1 MAEEKKRLTAVER
14 AELAL
19 AEAKAKAEEKN
30 KLKRKAALVELARR
44 RQAMLNADTKVAS
57 ATEAGLCEGSKATR
71 PLRLP
76 AVSDRALG
84 YLLHLLRMV
93 EFEGT
98 LSRMLTDLLSSQG
111 AKPTARLP

>member
-44 RQAMLNADTKVAS
+44 RQAMQNAGVKVTGAAEAAIQAGAS
-57 ATEAGLCEGSKATR
+57 EEDIENLDVAATLAEAEAESKAK
-71 PLRLP
+71 PKP
-76 AVSDRALG
+76 A
-84 YLLHLLRMV
+84 
-93 EFEGT
+93 EK
-98 LSRMLTDLLSSQG
+98 
-111 AKPTARLP
+111 AKAAAKKDESKES

>member
-44 RQAMLNADTKVAS
+44 RQAMQNAGVKVTG
-57 ATEAGLCEGSKATR
+57 ATEAAIQAGASEEDIENLDVAATLAEAEAESKAK
-71 PLRLP
+71 PKP
-76 AVSDRALG
+76 A
-84 YLLHLLRMV
+84 
-93 EFEGT
+93 
-98 LSRMLTDLLSSQG
+98 
-111 AKPTARLP
+111 AKTKAAAEKDESKES

>member
-44 RQAMLNADTKVAS
+44 RQAMQNAGVKVTG
-57 ATEAGLCEGSKATR
+57 ATEAAIQAGASEEDIENLDVAATLAEAEAESKAK
-71 PLRLP
+71 P
-76 AVSDRALG
+76 A
-84 YLLHLLRMV
+84 
-93 EFEGT
+93 
-98 LSRMLTDLLSSQG
+98 
-111 AKPTARLP
+111 AKTKATAKKDESKES

>member
-44 RQAMLNADTKVAS
+44 RQAMQNAGVKVTG
-57 ATEAGLCEGSKATR
+57 ATEAAIQAGASEEDIENLDVAATLAEAEAESKAK
-71 PLRLP
+71 PKP
-76 AVSDRALG
+76 A
-84 YLLHLLRMV
+84 
-93 EFEGT
+93 
-98 LSRMLTDLLSSQG
+98 
-111 AKPTARLP
+111 AKTKATAKKDESKES

>member
-44 RQAMLNADTKVAS
+44 RQAMQNAGVKVTG
-57 ATEAGLCEGSKATR
+57 ATEAAIQAGASEEDIENLDVAATLAEAEAESKAK
-71 PLRLP
+71 PKP
-76 AVSDRALG
+76 A
-84 YLLHLLRMV
+84 
-93 EFEGT
+93 
-98 LSRMLTDLLSSQG
+98 
-111 AKPTARLP
+111 AKAAAKKDESKES

>member
-44 RQAMLNADTKVAS
+44 RQAMQNAGVKVTG
-57 ATEAGLCEGSKATR
+57 ATEAAIQAGASEEDIENLDVATTLAEAEAESKAK
-71 PLRLP
+71 PKP
-76 AVSDRALG
+76 A
-84 YLLHLLRMV
+84 
-93 EFEGT
+93 
-98 LSRMLTDLLSSQG
+98 
-111 AKPTARLP
+111 AKTKAAAKKDESKES

>member
-57 ATEAGLCEGSKATR
+57 ATEAAIQAGAREEDIENLDVAATLAEAESKAK
-71 PLRLP
+71 PKP
-76 AVSDRALG
+76 A
-84 YLLHLLRMV
+84 
-93 EFEGT
+93 
-98 LSRMLTDLLSSQG
+98 
-111 AKPTARLP
+111 AKAKATAKKDESKES

>member
-44 RQAMLNADTKVAS
+44 RQAMQNAGVKVTG
-57 ATEAGLCEGSKATR
+57 ATEAAIQAGASEEDIENLDVAATLAEAESKAK
-71 PLRLP
+71 PKP
-76 AVSDRALG
+76 A
-84 YLLHLLRMV
+84 
-93 EFEGT
+93 
-98 LSRMLTDLLSSQG
+98 
-111 AKPTARLP
+111 AKAKATAKKDESKES

>member
-44 RQAMLNADTKVAS
+44 RQAMQNAGVKVTG
-57 ATEAGLCEGSKATR
+57 ATEAAIQAGASEEDIENLDVAATLAEAESKAK
-71 PLRLP
+71 PKP
-76 AVSDRALG
+76 A
-84 YLLHLLRMV
+84 
-93 EFEGT
+93 EK
-98 LSRMLTDLLSSQG
+98 
-111 AKPTARLP
+111 AKAAAKKDESKES

>member
-44 RQAMLNADTKVAS
+44 RQAMQNAGVKVTG
-57 ATEAGLCEGSKATR
+57 ATEAAIQAGASEEDIENLDVAATLAEAEAESKAKPKPAAKTKAAAEKDGSKE
-71 PLRLP
+71 
-76 AVSDRALG
+76 S
-84 YLLHLLRMV
+84 
-93 EFEGT
+93 
-98 LSRMLTDLLSSQG
+98 
-111 AKPTARLP
+111 

>member
-44 RQAMLNADTKVAS
+44 RQAMQNAGVKVTD
-57 ATEAGLCEGSKATR
+57 ATEAAIQAGASEEDIENLDVAATLAEAEAEAESKAK
-71 PLRLP
+71 PKP
-76 AVSDRALG
+76 A
-84 YLLHLLRMV
+84 
-93 EFEGT
+93 
-98 LSRMLTDLLSSQG
+98 
-111 AKPTARLP
+111 AKAKATAKKDESKES

>member
-44 RQAMLNADTKVAS
+44 RQAMQNAGVKVTG
-57 ATEAGLCEGSKATR
+57 ATEAAIQAGASEEDIENLDVAATLAEAEAESKAK
-71 PLRLP
+71 
-76 AVSDRALG
+76 
-84 YLLHLLRMV
+84 
-93 EFEGT
+93 
-98 LSRMLTDLLSSQG
+98 
-111 AKPTARLP
+111 AKPEAKAKAAAKKGETEES

>member
-44 RQAMLNADTKVAS
+44 RQAMQNAGVKVTG
-57 ATEAGLCEGSKATR
+57 ATEAAIQAGASEEDIENLDVAATLAEAESKAK
-71 PLRLP
+71 P
-76 AVSDRALG
+76 A
-84 YLLHLLRMV
+84 
-93 EFEGT
+93 
-98 LSRMLTDLLSSQG
+98 
-111 AKPTARLP
+111 AKTKAAAKKDESKKS

>member
-44 RQAMLNADTKVAS
+44 RQAMQNAGVKVTG
-57 ATEAGLCEGSKATR
+57 ATEAAIQAGASEEDIENLDVDATLAEAESKAK
-71 PLRLP
+71 PKP
-76 AVSDRALG
+76 A
-84 YLLHLLRMV
+84 
-93 EFEGT
+93 
-98 LSRMLTDLLSSQG
+98 
-111 AKPTARLP
+111 AKTKATAKKDESKES

>member
-44 RQAMLNADTKVAS
+44 RQAMQNAGVKVTG
-57 ATEAGLCEGSKATR
+57 ATEAAIQAGASEEDIENLDVAATLAEAESKAK
-71 PLRLP
+71 PKP
-76 AVSDRALG
+76 A
-84 YLLHLLRMV
+84 
-93 EFEGT
+93 
-98 LSRMLTDLLSSQG
+98 
-111 AKPTARLP
+111 AKAKAAAKKDESKES

>member
-44 RQAMLNADTKVAS
+44 RQAMQNAGVKVTG
-57 ATEAGLCEGSKATR
+57 ATEAAIQAGASEEDIENLDVAATLAEAEAESKAK
-71 PLRLP
+71 P
-76 AVSDRALG
+76 A
-84 YLLHLLRMV
+84 
-93 EFEGT
+93 
-98 LSRMLTDLLSSQG
+98 
-111 AKPTARLP
+111 AKAKATAKKDESKES

>member
-44 RQAMLNADTKVAS
+44 RQAMQNAGVKVTG
-57 ATEAGLCEGSKATR
+57 ATEAAIQAGASEEDIENLDVAATLAEAEAESKAK
-71 PLRLP
+71 PKP
-76 AVSDRALG
+76 A
-84 YLLHLLRMV
+84 
-93 EFEGT
+93 
-98 LSRMLTDLLSSQG
+98 
-111 AKPTARLP
+111 AKTEAAAKKDESKES

>member
-44 RQAMLNADTKVAS
+44 RQAMQNAGVKVTG
-57 ATEAGLCEGSKATR
+57 ATEAAIQAGASEEDIENLDVAATLAEAEAESKAK
-71 PLRLP
+71 PKP
-76 AVSDRALG
+76 A
-84 YLLHLLRMV
+84 
-93 EFEGT
+93 
-98 LSRMLTDLLSSQG
+98 
-111 AKPTARLP
+111 AKTKATAKKDETKES

>member
-44 RQAMLNADTKVAS
+44 RQAMQNAGVKVTG
-57 ATEAGLCEGSKATR
+57 ATEAAIQAGASEEDIENLDVDATLAEAEAESKAK
-71 PLRLP
+71 PKP
-76 AVSDRALG
+76 A
-84 YLLHLLRMV
+84 
-93 EFEGT
+93 
-98 LSRMLTDLLSSQG
+98 
-111 AKPTARLP
+111 AKAKATAKKDESKES

>member
-44 RQAMLNADTKVAS
+44 RQAMQNAGVKVTG
-57 ATEAGLCEGSKATR
+57 ATEAAIQAGASEEDIENLDVATTLAEAEAESKAK
-71 PLRLP
+71 
-76 AVSDRALG
+76 
-84 YLLHLLRMV
+84 
-93 EFEGT
+93 
-98 LSRMLTDLLSSQG
+98 
-111 AKPTARLP
+111 AKPAAKTKAAAKKDESKES

>member
-44 RQAMLNADTKVAS
+44 RQAMQNAGVKVTG
-57 ATEAGLCEGSKATR
+57 ATEAAIQAGASEEDIENLDVAATLAEAEAESKAK
-71 PLRLP
+71 P
-76 AVSDRALG
+76 A
-84 YLLHLLRMV
+84 
-93 EFEGT
+93 
-98 LSRMLTDLLSSQG
+98 
-111 AKPTARLP
+111 AKAKAAAKKDESKES

>member
-44 RQAMLNADTKVAS
+44 RLAMLNADTKVAS
-57 ATEAGLCEGSKATR
+57 ATEAAIQAGASEEDIENLDVAATLAEAESKAK
-71 PLRLP
+71 PKP
-76 AVSDRALG
+76 A
-84 YLLHLLRMV
+84 
-93 EFEGT
+93 EK
-98 LSRMLTDLLSSQG
+98 
-111 AKPTARLP
+111 AKAAAKKDESKES

>member
-44 RQAMLNADTKVAS
+44 RQALMNADTKVVS
-57 ATEAGLCEGSKATR
+57 ATEAAIQAGASEEDIDDLDVAATLAEAEAESKAK
-71 PLRLP
+71 PKP
-76 AVSDRALG
+76 A
-84 YLLHLLRMV
+84 
-93 EFEGT
+93 T
-98 LSRMLTDLLSSQG
+98 K
-111 AKPTARLP
+111 AKATAKKDESKES

>member
-44 RQAMLNADTKVAS
+44 RQAMQNAGVKVTG
-57 ATEAGLCEGSKATR
+57 ATEAAIQAGASEEDIENLDVAATLAEAEAESKAKPKPAAKSKAT
-71 PLRLP
+71 
-76 AVSDRALG
+76 
-84 YLLHLLRMV
+84 
-93 EFEGT
+93 
-98 LSRMLTDLLSSQG
+98 
-111 AKPTARLP
+111 AKKDESKES

>member
-44 RQAMLNADTKVAS
+44 RQAMQTAGIKVTN
-57 ATEAGLCEGSKATR
+57 ATEAAIQAGASEEDIENLDVAATLAEAESKAK
-71 PLRLP
+71 PKP
-76 AVSDRALG
+76 A
-84 YLLHLLRMV
+84 
-93 EFEGT
+93 
-98 LSRMLTDLLSSQG
+98 
-111 AKPTARLP
+111 AKAKATAKKDESKES

>member
-44 RQAMLNADTKVAS
+44 RQAMQNAGVKVTG
-57 ATEAGLCEGSKATR
+57 ATEAAIQAGASEEDIENLDVAATLAKAEAESKAK
-71 PLRLP
+71 PKP
-76 AVSDRALG
+76 A
-84 YLLHLLRMV
+84 
-93 EFEGT
+93 
-98 LSRMLTDLLSSQG
+98 
-111 AKPTARLP
+111 AKTKAAAKKDESKES

>member
-44 RQAMLNADTKVAS
+44 RQAVIDASTKELA
-57 ATEAGLCEGSKATR
+57 ATEAAESLG
-71 PLRLP
+71 
-76 AVSDRALG
+76 VSETELDNLDVDKILAE
-84 YLLHLLRMV
+84 V
-93 EFEGT
+93 E
-98 LSRMLTDLLSSQG
+98 
-111 AKPTARLP
+111 AKPKQTRKAAAKKDESKES

>member
-44 RQAMLNADTKVAS
+44 RLAVLNADTKVAS
-57 ATEAGLCEGSKATR
+57 ATEAAIQAGASEEDIENLDVAATLAEAEAESKAK
-71 PLRLP
+71 PKP
-76 AVSDRALG
+76 A
-84 YLLHLLRMV
+84 
-93 EFEGT
+93 
-98 LSRMLTDLLSSQG
+98 
-111 AKPTARLP
+111 AKAAAKKDEPKES

>member
-44 RQAMLNADTKVAS
+44 RQAMQNAGVKVTG
-57 ATEAGLCEGSKATR
+57 ATEAAIQAGASEEDIENLDVSATLAEAEAESKAK
-71 PLRLP
+71 PKP
-76 AVSDRALG
+76 A
-84 YLLHLLRMV
+84 
-93 EFEGT
+93 
-98 LSRMLTDLLSSQG
+98 
-111 AKPTARLP
+111 AKTKAAAKKDEPKES

>member
-44 RQAMLNADTKVAS
+44 RQAMQNAVVKVTG
-57 ATEAGLCEGSKATR
+57 ATEAAIQAGASEEDIENLDVAATLAEAEAESKAK
-71 PLRLP
+71 PKP
-76 AVSDRALG
+76 A
-84 YLLHLLRMV
+84 
-93 EFEGT
+93 
-98 LSRMLTDLLSSQG
+98 
-111 AKPTARLP
+111 AKTKAAAKKDESKES

>member
-57 ATEAGLCEGSKATR
+57 ATEAAIQAGASEEDIENLDVAATLAEAEAESKAK
-71 PLRLP
+71 PKP
-76 AVSDRALG
+76 A
-84 YLLHLLRMV
+84 
-93 EFEGT
+93 
-98 LSRMLTDLLSSQG
+98 
-111 AKPTARLP
+111 AKAKATAKKDESKES

>member
-44 RQAMLNADTKVAS
+44 RQAMQNAGVKVTD
-57 ATEAGLCEGSKATR
+57 ATEAAIQAGASEEDIENLDVAATLAEAEAESKAK
-71 PLRLP
+71 PKP
-76 AVSDRALG
+76 A
-84 YLLHLLRMV
+84 
-93 EFEGT
+93 
-98 LSRMLTDLLSSQG
+98 
-111 AKPTARLP
+111 AKAKATAKKGESKES

>member
-44 RQAMLNADTKVAS
+44 RQVLINADTKVVS
-57 ATEAGLCEGSKATR
+57 ATEAAIQAGVSEEDIDNLDVAATLAEAESKPKPATKTK
-71 PLRLP
+71 
-76 AVSDRALG
+76 AA
-84 YLLHLLRMV
+84 
-93 EFEGT
+93 
-98 LSRMLTDLLSSQG
+98 
-111 AKPTARLP
+111 AKKDKSEES

>member
-44 RQAMLNADTKVAS
+44 RQAMQNAGVKVTG
-57 ATEAGLCEGSKATR
+57 ATEAAIQAGASEEDIENLDVAATLAEAEAESKAK
-71 PLRLP
+71 PKP
-76 AVSDRALG
+76 A
-84 YLLHLLRMV
+84 
-93 EFEGT
+93 
-98 LSRMLTDLLSSQG
+98 
-111 AKPTARLP
+111 AKTKAAAKKDESKES